1 MACTHPGGRV
11 IGIDILPAIPPR
23 GASTFQGNFLDEK
36 VQLSLRRYLSAE
48 DRGRPRQFLGP
59 HGYFE
64 AERADDKEGEEHSKN
79 VGDLNVGKDT
89 VDVVIS
95 DMCEPW
101 DLISGHWVNSIK
113 TVHTRLMNVSGLRSR
128 DHIHSMVML
137 HLPPFPQRGKKKVE
151 RQPSSC
157 KDHYLRFSNPMRA

>member
-11 IGIDILPAIPPR
+11 VGVDILPAIPPR

-64 AERADDKEGEEHSKN
+64 AERADDKEGEEHSKGIGN
-79 VGDLNVGKDT
+79 LKVGKDT
-89 VDVVIS
+89 VDVIIS

-137 HLPPFPQRGKKKVE
+137 HLPPYFPSKREESSSGKD
-151 RQPSSC
+151 PYS
-157 KDHYLRFSNPMRA
+157 RFPNPVRA